1 MRFRVLS
8 VVIWSAPAPGD
19 VAVTACAPAVLAM
32 GSSRKPNFSACLAW
46 DPLPDHVNRCY
57 LPLAVL
63 GTAMGPPICLYLLC
77 GCLDHSGTVS
87 RPYALPYER
96 MHRARQAA
104 TPAGMYT
111 ETPPT
116 ESNRRKCATR
126 HGKKAA
132 RGRLYYSHFTR
143 CQDRARNQCLRSAS
157 LPGLTRNIRRRC
169 AGGTDAAADW
179 TGHTKRKR
187 RSRSL

>member
-1 MRFRVLS
+1 MRFRVPF
-8 VVIWSAPAPGD
+8 VVIWGAPAPGGA
-19 VAVTACAPAVLAM
+19 AVTACALAVLAI
-32 GSSRKPNFSACLAW
+32 GSSRKPNFFACLAF
-46 DPLPDHVNRCY
+46 PDHVNRCY

-63 GTAMGPPICLYLLC
+63 GTAMGPPMRLYLLY

-87 RPYALPYER
+87 RSYALPYER

-104 TPAGMYT
+104 TPAGMHT
-111 ETPPT
+111 ETPLT
-116 ESNRRKCATR
+116 ESNRRKCATG

-132 RGRLYYSHFTR
+132 WSRLYYSHLTR
-143 CQDRARNQCLRSAS
+143 CRDRARNQCLRSAS

-169 AGGTDAAADW
+169 AGGTDVAADW

-187 RSRSL
+187 HSRSL